1 VGGPALFTAMGAILV
16 VACFG
21 TALTSLAGAARLL
34 GGMARDNVLPAR
46 WFAGRTPRNIV
57 ILGVVALIGAVSLSY
72 EQTAELINYGAFLA
86 FMGVNLACMRVFLP
100 RSRNWTQR
108 ILLDAC
114 VPLSGFLFCFL
125 IWWSLP
131 RSAQIAGG
139 IWLAAGALQ
148 IVFRKG
154 VTHSAELP
162 EDRPSRPG
170 A

>member
-1 VGGPALFTAMGAILV
+1 
-16 VACFG
+16 
-21 TALTSLAGAARLL
+21 
-34 GGMARDNVLPAR
+34 MARDNVLPAR
-46 WFAGRTPRNIV
+46 WFAGRTKRSIV
-57 ILGVVALIGAVSLSY
+57 LLGVVALVGALCLSY
-72 EQTAELINYGAFLA
+72 EQTAELMNYGAFLA

-100 RSRNWTQR
+100 RSRSWTQR

-131 RSAQIAGG
+131 RAAQIAGS

-148 IVFRKG
+148 LVFSRG
-154 VTHSAELP
+154 ITHSARLP
-162 EDRPSRPG
+162 TDRPSRHG